1 MKNKSIKTLS
11 LLLIVS
17 MTLSLCAC
25 TGERKKSAKDDLPI
39 DPSAV
44 SKQQES
50 SEKAESVIQESE
62 DNSPVPAPW
71 RDKGIFS
78 PYYEKAYLRM
88 KKMTTEQ
95 KVGQV
100 ILARCPYEDAFNTAT
115 DYFLGG
121 YMMFYNNFEGKNK
134 DDVIRMTR
142 SLTESQDIPMII
154 ASDEEG
160 GLVSRITGITGIA
173 EDEFLSPRELFDQ
186 GGMDAIKKDALKK
199 SMLLNDLGI
208 NTNLAPVC
216 DICTGEDK
224 FMYERSLGQG
234 PTVTSAFVENITSIS
249 QSNGVS
255 VTLKHFPGYGNNAD
269 THTGIAIDKR
279 PIETFESTD
288 LMPFR
293 AGIDAGA
300 HVVMV
305 THNIVECMDK
315 ERPAS
320 LSSKVHELLRNELGF
335 TGIVVTDDLEM
346 GAIKEYSDGK
356 SAAAEAFI
364 AGNDMVCVSNIGEAY
379 QSIYDA
385 VNSGEINSD
394 KLDRSVMRIIA
405 WKYAKGLLTE

>member
-335 TGIVVTDDLEM
+335 TGIIVTDDLEM
-346 GAIKEYSDGK
+346 GAIKEYSDGN

>member
-1 MKNKSIKTLS
+1 
-11 LLLIVS
+11 
-17 MTLSLCAC
+17 
-25 TGERKKSAKDDLPI
+25 
-39 DPSAV
+39 
-44 SKQQES
+44 
-50 SEKAESVIQESE
+50 
-62 DNSPVPAPW
+62 
-71 RDKGIFS
+71 
-78 PYYEKAYLRM
+78 
-88 KKMTTEQ
+88 MTTEQ

-115 DYFLGG
+115 DYYLGG

-346 GAIKEYSDGK
+346 GAIKEYSDGN